1 MGGRNRVGAAAI
13 RGVQK
18 QPGPRLQEPVYSQ
31 EGQSVGGREGFSAM
45 TRIPDDSICARS
57 VGEREAWT
65 GCPSGIYTSACKERL
80 PRKPALQPEAGC

>member
-65 GCPSGIYTSACKERL
+65 GCPSEYIYIRMQGEAAEKACFTT
-80 PRKPALQPEAGC
+80 